1 MKMLI
6 VVILLLT
13 TAGCQNTQTVYV
25 PQTSYIV
32 MDDDWLKDCN
42 IVPPPDQV
50 IYRTSP
56 EGVKTVL
63 WSKVYA
69 NQIMELDI
77 CNKGKAKARA
87 FNKTA
92 REKNAQSIRQ

>member
-1 MKMLI
+1 MKPFILL
-6 VVILLLT
+6 ILLLI
-13 TAGCQNTQTVYV
+13 TAGCQTTKTVYV

-32 MDDDWLKDCN
+32 MDDDWLKDCG

-50 IYRTSP
+50 IYMTSS

-69 NQIMELDI
+69 SQIMELDI
-77 CNKGKAKARA
+77 CNKNKAKARA

-92 REKNAQSIRQ
+92 REKNAQSNRQ